1 MRVAVACAPPGR
13 EAIVEL
19 DLPEGATV
27 ADAVERSALVGA
39 LGLDPGT
46 LGLAIHG
53 QQARADTPLRDG
65 DRVELLLPLRVD
77 PKAARR
83 LRARRR
89 GATPGGGRRT
99 GPGKGG

>member
-1 MRVAVACAPPGR
+1 MQVAVACAPPGR
-13 EAIVEL
+13 EAIVDV
-19 DLPEGATV
+19 DLADGATV
-27 ADAVERSALVGA
+27 ADAVARSGLVA
-39 LGLDPGT
+39 RLGLDPGS
-46 LGLAIHG
+46 LGFAIHG

-89 GATPGGGRRT
+89 ASGPRSGRRT
-99 GPGKGG
+99 GPGNAG